1 MKLPKKPKPDG
12 IHNNPMTSLRL
23 YKKEKLCSQKAIEK
37 LFSPAG
43 NADGGNS
50 FIMAYPWRAVW
61 RESHRHENDRW
72 KGARF
77 LIAVPKKRL
86 RHAVDRVTMRRRCR
100 EAYRLCR
107 QTLLTDAT
115 NVDIAFIYVGQG
127 LTDFNRTQRAV
138 EKILTRIY
146 RSVLTPDEGDESC
159 K

>member
-37 LFSPAG
+37 LFSPAATPTVG
-43 NADGGNS
+43 TASLWPIRGGRCGVSRTVMKTTDGKERDFS
-50 FIMAYPWRAVW
+50 SPYQ
-61 RESHRHENDRW
+61 
-72 KGARF
+72 
-77 LIAVPKKRL
+77 KKRL

>member
-1 MKLPKKPKPDG
+1 
-12 IHNNPMTSLRL
+12 MTSLRL

-61 RESHRHENDRW
+61 CESHRDDTDRW

-100 EAYRLCR
+100 EAYRLCHR
-107 QTLLTDAT
+107 TILPDDA

-127 LTDFNRTQRAV
+127 LTDFTRTQRAV
-138 EKILTRIY
+138 EKILNRIY
-146 RSVLTPDEGDESC
+146 RAIQPSDQGDESC